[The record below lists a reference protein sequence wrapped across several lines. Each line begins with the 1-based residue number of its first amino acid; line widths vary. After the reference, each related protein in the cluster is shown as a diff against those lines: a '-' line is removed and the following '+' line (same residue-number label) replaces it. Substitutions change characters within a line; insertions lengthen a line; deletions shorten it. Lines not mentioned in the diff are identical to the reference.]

1 MDPKEKR
8 EFFCRVFQGDCGQS
22 VLEELKTFAR
32 FNDGQFI
39 PDPQLAAYIAGRR
52 SVICEIENNMKERK
66 EN

>member
-1 MDPKEKR
+1 MDEKTKR
-8 EFFCRVFQGDCGQS
+8 EFFCRVFKGDCGQS

-39 PDPQLAAYIAGRR
+39 PDPQLAAYISGRR
-52 SVICEIENNMKERK
+52 SVICEIENSMKERK